1 MFQFRI
7 ACSVWVALLLCKLQ
21 ALRHDTSLCQLLSVT
36 SSAWDLKLLRY
47 GVLYLSYNGMVTYS
61 YISLGRWQAAL
72 RCCCRSVAA
81 VAGLLQLSVSPGR
94 WQAAHTHTH
103 TNRVC
108 VAHTHTHKHA
118 HIKHTHART
127 HTHTHT
133 HSKERYQAAL

>member
-94 WQAAHTHTH
+94 WQAALRCHLILLP
-103 TNRVC
+103 N
-108 VAHTHTHKHA
+108 
-118 HIKHTHART
+118 T

-133 HSKERYQAAL
+133 HTHTTNTSTYRKTTRMNSTH